1 MNFTY
6 TLTKD
11 EIRECRHVWYA
22 FLNTGAVMEL
32 TLPGV
37 GSEAFSSS
45 DQLEDWLRDD
55 DDTPSLEYDVR
66 FLAKE
71 PA

>member
-1 MNFTY
+1 MNYTY

-22 FLNTGAVMEL
+22 FLNAGAVVEL
-32 TLPGV
+32 TLSGV
-37 GSEAFSSS
+37 GSEAFSNRN
-45 DQLEDWLRDD
+45 QLEDWLRDD
-55 DDTPSLEYDVR
+55 DDNPYAEYEVR
-66 FLAKE
+66 NLVKE